1 MPNNNDNRVLGRRN
15 ARHLSAEE
23 LQKILGKGNN
33 QVTLHFTGPFFPDE

>member
-23 LQKILGKGNN
+23 LQNLLGKDNS
-33 QVTLHFTGPFFPDE
+33 QITLHMTSVVQPDE

>member
-23 LQKILGKGNN
+23 LDKMMGKGTA
-33 QVTLHFTGPFFPDE
+33 VGTLHFTSPFFPDE